1 MTQQSLSRRGLC
13 YQRAV
18 AMLMVIVIF
27 LQSGCATTVPAPAQ
41 TRHQASVN
49 PDKMVVVAGAG
60 NPEIRL
66 EGFVHGK
73 VEGAAAAGGS
83 TFVACAS
90 GLARGGGCSGAFCG
104 AVVILWLGVCGVAGT
119 VGGVV
124 GAVTTPKASK
134 IRTAEATLQS
144 ALDAR
149 TIQESLREQVVV
161 AGSAAG
167 VRLSTLTL
175 EGAAAAAPRD
185 YRPLRDAGV
194 EHVLE
199 VALAKVGTDGSGTNS
214 PIALVMQAQVRMV
227 RTADNTEVF
236 SSTYD
241 YSGKRLKLAEW
252 SADQGKRLL
261 DALQVGYEALGRQ
274 IYENVFLLYPFPD
287 WNAHSGGMLVATF
300 GLGPVYPLTRGQ
312 LSGDP
317 FFSEYFEWK
326 EVDSLRPTL
335 AWQAFPRDS
344 DRKASPSEMTR
355 VTNVRYDLVI
365 ARERNQAADE
375 VVYRREGLPEPR
387 HALEILLRPDTH
399 YLWSVRA
406 RFSLDGR
413 ERVTEWGSINYAAR
427 ERVTAPSR
435 WSYRFKTP
443 L

>member
-1 MTQQSLSRRGLC
+1 MTPPLLSGLGSC

-18 AMLMVIVIF
+18 AVVLVIVMF

-41 TRHQASVN
+41 TRHQVSLS
-49 PDKMVVVAGAG
+49 PEKMVVVAGAQ

-90 GLARGGGCSGAFCG
+90 GLAHGGCSGAFCG

-134 IRTAEATLQS
+134 IRSAEATLQS
-144 ALDAR
+144 ALDTR

-161 AGSAAG
+161 AGNAAG
-167 VRLSTLTL
+167 ARLSTLTIDN
-175 EGAAAAAPRD
+175 AAATEARD

-194 EHVLE
+194 ENVLE
-199 VALAKVGTDGSGTNS
+199 VALAKVGTDGSGINS
-214 PIALVMQAQVRMV
+214 PIALVMQAHVRIV

-241 YSGKRLKLAEW
+241 YSGKRRKLSEW
-252 SADQGKRLL
+252 SAEEGKPLL

-274 IYENVFLLYPFPD
+274 IYDNVFLLYPFPD
-287 WNAHSGGMLVATF
+287 WNAHSGGLLVATF
-300 GLGPVYPLTRGQ
+300 GLGPVYPATRGQ

-326 EVDSLRPTL
+326 EVDSIRPTL
-335 AWQAFPRDS
+335 VWQAFPRDS
-344 DRKASPSEMTR
+344 DRKANPVDMTR
-355 VTNVRYDLVI
+355 VANVRYDLVI

-375 VVYRREGLPEPR
+375 LVYRREGLSEPR
-387 HALEILLRPDTH
+387 HVLEISLRPDTH

-406 RFSLDGR
+406 RFTLDGR